1 MYLKNPQKQRD
12 VMTLGPPVFHHS
24 SSFWD
29 HLWICP
35 KCIFWKIFVAQI
47 DSATSFCF
55 FDKKDGLP
63 ATTDE
68 WCASFSFF
76 GNPAL
81 ENVNLQ
87 VFTYS
92 PKVSTL
98 D

>member
-1 MYLKNPQKQRD
+1 M
-12 VMTLGPPVFHHS
+12 
-24 SSFWD
+24 
-29 HLWICP
+29 
-35 KCIFWKIFVAQI
+35 AQI
-47 DSATSFCF
+47 DSATSFWF

-87 VFTYS
+87 VFHLQSEGFYIGLVCGLECHIPWS
-92 PKVSTL
+92 GSHY
-98 D
+98 